1 LNKFKRATYPE
12 LLHFVLENV
21 FVVAEGT
28 LEEVAGGFGGSLD
41 AAFVKPKQKKT
52 KNNLSF
58 DF

>member
-1 LNKFKRATYPE
+1 MNKFKRTTYPE

-21 FVVAEGT
+21 FVVAERT

-41 AAFVKPKQKKT
+41 AALVKPTKKT
-52 KNNLSF
+52 ELNF

>member
-21 FVVAEGT
+21 FVVAERT

-41 AAFVKPKQKKT
+41 AALVKPTKKT
-52 KNNLSF
+52 ELNF

>member
-1 LNKFKRATYPE
+1 LNKFKRTTYPE

-21 FVVAEGT
+21 FIVAEGT

-41 AAFVKPKQKKT
+41 AALVKPKQKKEL
-52 KNNLSF
+52 NF